1 MRLYFKDENNNF
13 TEIKIQYPA
22 AIYEEFQRRMLLA
35 LQKHKSSRKTKVVY
49 ELIQKNMVDIHILV
63 GSFEHQFGI
72 NMSSG
77 NKLFLVV
84 LNATKFADYASD
96 KIIYYYNMINKSRE
110 KLEQE
115 KRIITDHQ
123 IYNINK
129 IKNELE
135 KLYEQWLDAFDY
147 SKIIDGIYLEFIR
160 YLSRVIFLTNAKGT
174 KKILAYSSDILKALV
189 KKMYKETTKAPI
201 DDSLNRNFDI
211 VIDYFMLNYYYGDIS
226 MTALKKIEMAYGKN
240 ASELLKKSKNLNT
253 QEFDDLVTILFDT
266 DVFRIQKN
274 TFDMYLRKYL
284 SIDGAKTIKYTL
296 QDFVGVFCTINHKNI
311 IFNVLPFDEE
321 KTFRLEEYIL
331 NEKSKVILIPQ
342 KKLFV
347 D

>member
-1 MRLYFKDENNNF
+1 MRLYFKDENSNF
-13 TEIKIQYPA
+13 AEIKIHYPVNVF
-22 AIYEEFQRRMLLA
+22 EEFQRRMLLA
-35 LQKHKSSRKTKVVY
+35 LQKHKSSRKTKIVY
-49 ELIQKNMVDIHILV
+49 ELIQKNMVDIHVLV

-77 NKLFLVV
+77 NKLFLII
-84 LNATKFADYASD
+84 LNAPKFADYASD

-110 KLEQE
+110 KLDQE
-115 KRIITDHQ
+115 RKIITDHQ

-129 IKNELE
+129 IKIELE

-147 SKIIDGIYLEFIR
+147 SKVIDGIYLEFIR
-160 YLSRVIFLTNAKGT
+160 YLSRVIFLTNPKST
-174 KKILAYSSDILKALV
+174 KKVLAYSSDILKELV
-189 KKMYKETTKAPI
+189 KKIYKDATKSPI
-201 DDSLNRNFDI
+201 DESLNRNFDI
-211 VIDYFMLNYYYGDIS
+211 IVDYFMLNYYYGDIS
-226 MTALKKIEMAYGKN
+226 TTALKKIEMAYGKE
-240 ASELLKKSKNLNT
+240 ASELLKKTKNLNT

-266 DVFRIQKN
+266 DIFKIQKN

-284 SIDGAKTIKYTL
+284 SIDGAKTIKTTL
-296 QDFVGVFCTINHKNI
+296 QDFIGVFCTINHKNI

-331 NEKSKVILIPQ
+331 NEKSKIILIPQ